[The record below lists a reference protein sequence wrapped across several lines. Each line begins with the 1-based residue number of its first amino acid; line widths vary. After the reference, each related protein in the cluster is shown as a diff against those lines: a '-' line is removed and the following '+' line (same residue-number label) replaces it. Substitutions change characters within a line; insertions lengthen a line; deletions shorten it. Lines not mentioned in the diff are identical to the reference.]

1 MAIVANLVLVLVL
14 VSSEFSTIGVLS
26 LITYHLLVIRII
38 LTGLILVGG
47 TVGVVKLDGLV
58 DPQEL
63 D

>member
-1 MAIVANLVLVLVL
+1 MLVLVL